1 MCKLDLR
8 DAYFCVPLSQDDR
21 KRVMF
26 RWEGT
31 LYQFLCQCFGL
42 EPTPY
47 VLTKLLKIS
56 MALLRR
62 IGIRIVIYLDDM
74 LIIGMTREEIS
85 FTSVPGICYKS
96 EKVSDDTSSGDRIS
110 GNDSQFKGNDY
121 FPSTEETTI
130 NKTDVSGFVLESRG
144 NSFGVNKGIR
154 PPDINSFVHSPAKL
168 HCHFLQQQI
177 QALKKNGSYGSQV
190 LLNKESQLELLW

>member
-1 MCKLDLR
+1 M
-8 DAYFCVPLSQDDR
+8 
-21 KRVMF
+21 
-26 RWEGT
+26 
-31 LYQFLCQCFGL
+31 
-42 EPTPY
+42 
-47 VLTKLLKIS
+47 
-56 MALLRR
+56 
-62 IGIRIVIYLDDM
+62 
-74 LIIGMTREEIS
+74 
-85 FTSVPGICYKS
+85 SVICYKS

-154 PPDINSFVHSPAKL
+154 PPDIKSFVHSPAKL